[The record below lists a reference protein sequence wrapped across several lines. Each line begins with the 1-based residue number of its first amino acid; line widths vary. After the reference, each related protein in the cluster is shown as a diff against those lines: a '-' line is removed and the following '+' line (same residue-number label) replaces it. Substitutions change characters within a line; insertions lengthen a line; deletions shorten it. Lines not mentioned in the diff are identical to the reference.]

1 MDKLEKRYFIM
12 VEVADLLARH
22 SSGAV
27 NVRDE
32 IEFTDKLVCDA
43 LGVDKDKNPLDFISP
58 S

>member
-1 MDKLEKRYFIM
+1 MDELEKRYFIM
-12 VEVADLLARH
+12 VEVADLLERH
-22 SSGAV
+22 SSGTV